1 MTKSKSGRKSK
12 RKEKKSIH
20 HSRTVAKPPPPH
32 LPSTPS
38 PLDQATEF
46 LQTSRPHE
54 ALQLA
59 EHALTLSKSASSTP
73 KASLPALTLL
83 GDICVELGDIEKAR
97 DYYSRAVDLDPDG
110 LVPADA
116 GGGPEKFLWLAQ
128 LCDEGGDGSVRWF
141 ERGISVLRRQ
151 ITELEIK
158 TADAPSSDLGEKKDQ
173 LAKALCGIAE
183 VYMTDLSWEDEAENR
198 CEAAVTEAII
208 VSPGSPEPL
217 QTLASVRI
225 SQLRLDEARAA
236 LTQSMA
242 RWKDLPPDDA
252 KVPGYPARI
261 SLARLLLE
269 TEMEEEALEVL
280 DRLVREDDQSVEAWY
295 LGGWTLYIKG
305 EKAKERNGQAPG
317 ERAATRSVTEWES
330 TCKSSQNWLENCLR
344 LYQLLD
350 YEDERLKEHAIELVG
365 NLYRSLGDAAK
376 EESDEEDEE
385 DVNEDAWEDHS
396 DEADST
402 DTRMKDA

>member
-12 RKEKKSIH
+12 RKGKKSTLNR
-20 HSRTVAKPPPPH
+20 RTVAKPHH
-32 LPSTPS
+32 LRPTQSL
-38 PLDQATEF
+38 LDQAIEL
-46 LQTSRPHE
+46 LQTSQPHE

-59 EHALTLSKSASSTP
+59 ERALTLSNPSSATP
-73 KASLPALTLL
+73 KASLPALTVL
-83 GDICVELGDIEKAR
+83 GEICVELGETKKAR

-110 LVPADA
+110 
-116 GGGPEKFLWLAQ
+116 GGGAEKFLWLAQ
-128 LCDEGGDGSVRWF
+128 LCDEGGDSSVRWF

-151 ITELEIK
+151 ITQLEIK
-158 TADAPSSDLGEKKDQ
+158 GSEAQSSDLDEKQDQ
-173 LAKALCGIAE
+173 LTKALCGIAE
-183 VYMTDLSWEDEAENR
+183 VYMTDLSWEEEAENR
-198 CEAAVTEAII
+198 CEAAVTEAIT

-225 SQLRLDEARAA
+225 SQLRFDEAQAA
-236 LTQSMA
+236 LIQSMTL
-242 RWKDLPPDDA
+242 WKDLPPDDA

-269 TEMEEEALEVL
+269 SEMEEEALEVL

-317 ERAATRSVTEWES
+317 GLATQLVTEWES
-330 TCKSSQNWLENCLR
+330 TWKSSKNWLENGLR

-350 YEDERLKEHAIELVG
+350 YEDERLKEHATELVG
-365 NLYRSLGDAAK
+365 NLYRSLGDAAM
-376 EESDEEDEE
+376 EETDEEDEE
-385 DVNEDAWEDHS
+385 IANEDAWEDHS
-396 DEADST
+396 DKPDDI